1 MSRRTDLLDAD
12 FPIGEDGKPFC
23 YVDYV
28 ARGLYG
34 VFTDQACSG
43 EPVVRARTVLKL
55 MDHLTQVDLQVVIA
69 PFVEVMWSLEFSD
82 WSEVWIDGVL
92 GATLFESGHPTDDDP
107 DPLGDGDTLVE
118 SAWSRRRGLW
128 SV

>member
-82 WSEVWIDGVL
+82 WSEVSRTVL
-92 GATLFESGHPTDDDP
+92 LEG
-107 DPLGDGDTLVE
+107 PLGLGPWGFLRL
-118 SAWSRRRGLW
+118 SG
-128 SV
+128 